1 MECTDKYDFDTP
13 IDRTNTQSLKWDV
26 AENELPMWVAD
37 MDFKTVPAVTKRLQ
51 KAVEHGIYGYSDSK
65 EDYFAAVSG
74 WYRDHFDW
82 NTKQE
87 WMIESWNEAVAGW
100 WSRRH
105 NWDIDKDWLV
115 FCTGVIPSVSS
126 IVRKLTTPNEN
137 VVIQTPV
144 YNIFFNSI
152 INNGRRVLEN
162 PLRYENGEYSID
174 WEDLKNKLANPQTS
188 LMILC
193 NPQNPSGKIW
203 SKEDLSR
210 IGELCARYYVTVVSD
225 EIHCDLTDP
234 GKEYIPFA
242 SVSDVCRDISI
253 TCVAPTKTFNIAGLQ
268 TAAVIVPHKNL
279 RHKVWR
285 ALNTDEVAEP
295 NAFAVWAAEA
305 AYNYGDKWLDEL
317 RGYIYNNKRIVNEY
331 VNDNITS
338 IKVVQSE
345 ATYLLWLD
353 CSAITDNS
361 SELAAYIRN
370 RTGLYLSAGNVYGG
384 NGNQFLRLNIAC
396 PKAVLMDG
404 LKRLEEGI
412 RLAMN

>member
-1 MECTDKYDFDTP
+1 MEFDNLEKVCDDKC
-13 IDRTNTQSLKWDV
+13 R
-26 AENELPMWVAD
+26 
-37 MDFKTVPAVTKRLQ
+37 
-51 KAVEHGIYGYSDSK
+51 
-65 EDYFAAVSG
+65 
-74 WYRDHFDW
+74 
-82 NTKQE
+82 
-87 WMIESWNEAVAGW
+87 
-100 WSRRH
+100 
-105 NWDIDKDWLV
+105 
-115 FCTGVIPSVSS
+115 
-126 IVRKLTTPNEN
+126 
-137 VVIQTPV
+137 
-144 YNIFFNSI
+144 IF
-152 INNGRRVLEN
+152 
-162 PLRYENGEYSID
+162 
-174 WEDLKNKLANPQTS
+174 
-188 LMILC
+188 ILC
-193 NPQNPSGKIW
+193 NPHNPGGICW
-203 SKEDLSR
+203 SKETLQKLADFCYDHHLLV
-210 IGELCARYYVTVVSD
+210 ISD

>member
-1 MECTDKYDFDTP
+1 MNNNFDNIP
-13 IDRTNTQSLKWDV
+13 NRRNTFSLKWDV
-26 AENELPMWVAD
+26 SENELPMWVAD
-37 MDFKTVPAVTKRLQ
+37 MDFETAPCIKDALIERAKHGVFGYSIIPDEFFESIIGWWQRRHHITFEKDWMIFSTGVVPA
-51 KAVEHGIYGYSDSK
+51 I
-65 EDYFAAVSG
+65 
-74 WYRDHFDW
+74 
-82 NTKQE
+82 
-87 WMIESWNEAVAGW
+87 
-100 WSRRH
+100 
-105 NWDIDKDWLV
+105 
-115 FCTGVIPSVSS
+115 SS
-126 IVRKLTTPNEN
+126 IVRKITTPAEN
-137 VVIQTPV
+137 VLIQSPV
-144 YNIFFNSI
+144 YNIFYNSI
-152 INNGRRVLEN
+152 FNNGRNILSSDLV
-162 PLRYENGEYSID
+162 YENGEYHID
-174 WEDLKNKLANPQTS
+174 FVDLENKLKNPQTT

-193 NPQNPSGKIW
+193 NPHNPIGKIW
-203 SKEDLSR
+203 SREELAK
-210 IGELCARYYVTVVSD
+210 IGELCHKYNVTVISD